1 MAETVYIGLG
11 SNLDNPIRQV
21 QLALQRLDALPLTQ
35 VIQRSSLYRTAP
47 FGGLDQPDYINAV
60 AQLMTHLSPL
70 ELLSNLQLLENLQG
84 RIRKQRWGSRTLDLD
99 ILLYGQHHIYHPRLT
114 VPHVGLYER
123 AFVLHPLYE
132 CNPELILPNGEL
144 LSEILPPL
152 VQSEMQKIAA

>member
-11 SNLDNPIRQV
+11 SNLDQPIQQV
-21 QLALQRLDALPLTQ
+21 QLALQRLHALPQTH
-35 VIQRSSLYRTAP
+35 VIQYSSLYRTAP
-47 FGGLDQPDYINAV
+47 LGGLDQPDYINAV
-60 AQLMTHLSPL
+60 AQLITHLSPL

-84 RIRKQRWGSRTLDLD
+84 RVRQQRWGSRTLDLD

-132 CNPELILPNGEL
+132 CNPELILPNGKQ
-144 LSEILPPL
+144 LSDILSPL
-152 VQSEMQKIAA
+152 VKTEIQKITA

>member
-11 SNLDNPIRQV
+11 SNLQQPIQQV
-21 QLALQRLDALPLTQ
+21 QLALQRLQALPQTH
-35 VIQRSSLYRTAP
+35 VIQHSSLYRTAP
-47 FGGLDQPDYINAV
+47 LNGFNQPDYINAV

-84 RIRKQRWGSRTLDLD
+84 RVRQQRWGSRTLDLD

-132 CNPELILPNGEL
+132 CNPELILPNGQQ
-144 LSEILPPL
+144 LSDILPPL
-152 VQSEMQKIAA
+152 IKTEIQKIAA